1 MGRTLPTIT
10 QVFMQEEQA
19 IERFKHALRRSD
31 QRALEDLLA
40 AARQH
45 LSAAAYAS
53 YVLPV
58 FLFLLSM
65 LLEEHKHLLQLENE
79 LKSHEAQHERLD
91 S

>member
-10 QVFMQEEQA
+10 QIFAQEEQA
-19 IERFKHALRRSD
+19 IDRFKHALRRSD
-31 QRALEDLLA
+31 QRALEDLLV

-65 LLEEHKHLLQLENE
+65 MLEEHKRVSQLGTEVE
-79 LKSHEAQHERLD
+79 ALKNHHERLD

>member
-10 QVFMQEEQA
+10 QVFLQEEQA
-19 IERFKHALRRSD
+19 IERFKRALRRSD
-31 QRALEDLLA
+31 QRALEDLLV

-45 LSAAAYAS
+45 LSAASYAS

-65 LLEEHKHLLQLENE
+65 LLEEHKRVTRLEDEMEN
-79 LKSHEAQHERLD
+79 LKTTKNG
-91 S
+91 

>member
-10 QVFMQEEQA
+10 QIFAQEEQA
-19 IERFKHALRRSD
+19 IDRFKHALRRSD

-65 LLEEHKHLLQLENE
+65 LLEEHKRVSQLGTEVE
-79 LKSHEAQHERLD
+79 ALKNQHERLD